1 LNRFSFRTFVA
12 TAVTAGLLLGAT
24 GITNT
29 AIAADNVVADGDGAA
44 PVSGN
49 ALNFGTNVCVGTS
62 VERDVAIAIKRDGQ
76 GNVFA
81 NSTTATPNNVSVTRT
96 GVTGAGLT
104 ATQPNP
110 TSITMPTNWTSSSNG
125 TMTSAVVSQVTYSPT
140 ATGAISGGKVDYSA
154 TGAKDGGESLT
165 RNGFV
170 MAAGSAV
177 TCDTTPPVIT
187 PSVSGT
193 LGNNGWY
200 RSDVTVSWTVTDPQ
214 SSISSSSGC
223 GNALLTADSSGTTY
237 TCTATSTG
245 GTATNSVTIKRD
257 ATSPVSVAVTPSRA
271 YDAAPDWYNHPF
283 TVSWTGNDA
292 LSGIAFCDSNTSF
305 SGPDTS
311 AGSLT
316 GGCTDQAG
324 NSSTTTFSFRYDSS
338 APDVI
343 PTPDASANANGW
355 YRVAPVVSWSSSDL
369 NASCSSA
376 STYAGPDSETA
387 SVSGTCTDQA
397 GNVGTGS
404 YTFKYDA
411 TAPSATVAA
420 DRTPDHNGW
429 YNHAVTATWSGSDN
443 LSGIASCTSPDTH
456 STGDT
461 ATGSFSGTCTDLAGN
476 VSSAAELAFK
486 YDATAPEA
494 TATADRSADQ
504 NGWYNHPLTV
514 SWTGEDNLSGIDAC
528 TTAETY
534 GGPDAANVNL
544 PGHCMD
550 SAGNVSLD
558 DTYSFG
564 YDATG
569 PAITQVG
576 LTAANADGWNN
587 TNVTVTWSCDDAL
600 SGASSRT
607 DLKTISAE
615 GENQSA
621 TGTCTDLAGNS
632 ASATQA
638 GINIDKTAPS
648 LSPTV
653 SPNTVL
659 LNASASAEGN
669 ATDALSGVASSS
681 CDVVN
686 TSSVGSHFVSCT
698 ATDYAGNTA
707 TASADYSVVYKFEGF
722 FQPVDKLPT
731 KNTVKAG
738 RAVPMKFSLG
748 GDQGLGVIQNGWPK
762 VYSST
767 CTGGSTDAVEETVTA
782 GSSSLSYDAA
792 TGVYNYVWKTQSS
805 WAGSCRLFEL
815 KLIDGTVQ
823 QVYFQLLK

>member
-1 LNRFSFRTFVA
+1 MNRFKFRTFVA
-12 TAVTAGLLLGAT
+12 TAVTAGLLLGAA
-24 GITNT
+24 GVPNT
-29 AIAADNVVADGDGAA
+29 ALADNAVAYGDGAA

-62 VERDVAIAIKRDGQ
+62 VDRDVAIAISKHGQ

-81 NSTTATPNNVSVTRT
+81 NSTDATPNNVSVTRT

-110 TSITMPTNWTSSSNG
+110 TSITMPKNWASSSNG
-125 TMTSAVVSQVTYSPT
+125 TMTSAVLSKVTYSPT
-140 ATGAISGGKVDYSA
+140 ATGAISGGNVDYSA
-154 TGAKDGGESLT
+154 TGTKDGGGSLT
-165 RNGFV
+165 RNASV
-170 MAAGSAV
+170 SAAGFAV

-200 RSDVTVSWTVTDPQ
+200 RSNVTVSWTVTDPH

-223 GNALLTADSSGTTY
+223 GDALLNADSSGTTF
-237 TCTATSTG
+237 TCTATSAG
-245 GTATNSVTIKRD
+245 GTGSNSVTIKRD
-257 ATSPVSVAVTPSRA
+257 ATSPVGVAATPSRS
-271 YDAAPDWYNHPF
+271 YDAAPDWYNHAF
-283 TVSWTGNDA
+283 TVSWTGSDA
-292 LSGIAFCDSNTSF
+292 LSGVATCDTDSSF

-311 AGSLT
+311 MGSLT

-343 PTPDASANANGW
+343 PTPDASANANRW
-355 YRVAPVVSWSSSDL
+355 YRVAPAVSWSSSDL

-376 STYAGPDSETA
+376 STYGGADSETA
-387 SVSGTCTDQA
+387 TVSGTCTDQA
-397 GNVGTGS
+397 GNLGTGS

-411 TAPSATVAA
+411 TAPSASVAP
-420 DRTPDHNGW
+420 DRTPDRNGW
-429 YNHAVTATWSGSDN
+429 YNHPVTATWTGSDN
-443 LSGIASCTSPDTH
+443 LSGIASCTAPQTH

-476 VSSAAELAFK
+476 VSSAAGLAFK
-486 YDATAPEA
+486 YDATAPKA
-494 TATADRSADQ
+494 TAAADRPADQ

-514 SWTGEDNLSGIDAC
+514 SWAGEDNLSGIESC

-564 YDATG
+564 YDETG
-569 PAITQVG
+569 PTITQAG
-576 LTAANADGWNN
+576 LTSANAHGWNN
-587 TNVTVTWSCDDAL
+587 TNVIVTWSCIDAV
-600 SGASSRT
+600 SGASSST
-607 DLKTISAE
+607 ESKTVSAE
-615 GENQSA
+615 GEDQSA

-632 ASATQA
+632 ASATQT

-653 SPNTVL
+653 SPNPVL

-669 ATDALSGVASSS
+669 ATDGLSGVASSS
-681 CDVVN
+681 CDAVN

-707 TASADYSVVYKFEGF
+707 TASADYGVNYKFEGF

-748 GDQGLGVIQNGWPK
+748 GDQGLGVIQSGWPK
-762 VYSST
+762 VYNST
-767 CTGGSTDAVEETVTA
+767 CTGSSTDAVEETVTA
-782 GSSSLSYDAA
+782 GSSGLSYDPA

-805 WAGSCRLFEL
+805 WAGSCRLFEM

-823 QVYFQLLK
+823 RVYFQLLK